1 MSLETSMSSRK
12 ASVEVST
19 AEAPEASVGR
29 GALTVLVAM
38 WYDRPIWVETTA
50 SRQNSL
56 ESESRQHRIGDRMEG
71 FDTGRLTPR
80 MPV

>member
-1 MSLETSMSSRK
+1 MSLETSMSNRK

-19 AEAPEASVGR
+19 AEAPDASVGR

-50 SRQNSL
+50 SRQNRL
-56 ESESRQHRIGDRMEG
+56 EDGSR
-71 FDTGRLTPR
+71 
-80 MPV
+80 